1 MANISEEIE
10 QFILSV
16 LGDSDEVTLSRS
28 QLADYFSV
36 APSQINYVLRTRF
49 NVCRGYITGSKRGG
63 GGNISIVRIAVDDE
77 LIPSILRDLEDS
89 KGLSQNNACDI
100 ADRLLRD
107 SALTE
112 RECGIIKA
120 ALSDKALA
128 ASDNSA
134 QLRRNIYGEILTELM
149 RR

>member
-63 GGNISIVRIAVDDE
+63 GGNIRIAVDDE

-89 KGLSQNNACDI
+89 KGLSQNKACDI